1 MDFLR
6 ILIILYQKIKQEVI
20 NMKSIRTDLAVE
32 AHEMSRKNAGEA
44 EKIDGVEAQTMS
56 HGAISVTKV
65 KINNQNGSKA
75 LGKAEGNYVTIE
87 APNLKYNI
95 DDYESVCKIIAEEI
109 NKMSGIT
116 NNSLTLVVGL
126 GNRDITP
133 DAIGSEVVS
142 HLMVTHHIK
151 QNIAGLDS
159 MSGVCAISPGVLGTT
174 GIETLE
180 IIKGVTE
187 RVKPELIIAVD
198 ALAAADISRINT
210 TIQIADTGIQPGAG
224 VGNNRDGLT
233 EKTLGV
239 KVIAVGVPTVIDA
252 ANISD
257 MEIPEE
263 LAPLMV
269 TTKDIDL
276 VIERMSKT
284 VANGINMALHRDWS
298 LRDIESFVG

>member
-1 MDFLR
+1 
-6 ILIILYQKIKQEVI
+6 
-20 NMKSIRTDLAVE
+20 MKNIRTDLAVE
-32 AHEMSRKNAGEA
+32 AHEMSRKNAGET
-44 EKIDGVEAQTMS
+44 EKIDGVEAQTVN
-56 HGAISVTKV
+56 HGSISVTRV
-65 KINNQNGSKA
+65 KITNRNGSQA

-87 APNLKYNI
+87 APNLKYSI
-95 DDYESVCKIIAEEI
+95 DDYESVCGMISQEI
-109 NKMSGIT
+109 NRMAGIN

-142 HLMVTHHIK
+142 NLMVTHHIK
-151 QNIAGLDS
+151 GNVSGLENVG
-159 MSGVCAISPGVLGTT
+159 GVCAVAPGVLGTT

-180 IIKGVTE
+180 IIKGVAE

-198 ALAAADISRINT
+198 ALAAADIRRVNT

-224 VGNNRDGLT
+224 VGNNREGLN
-233 EKTLGV
+233 EQSLGV

-257 MEIPEE
+257 VEIPED

-276 VIERMSKT
+276 VVERMSKT
-284 VANGINMALHRDWS
+284 VANGINMALHKDWS

>member
-1 MDFLR
+1 MDFLC
-6 ILIILYQKIKQEVI
+6 ILISLYQKIEKEVI
-20 NMKSIRTDLAVE
+20 NMKSIRTDLAIE
-32 AHEMSRKNAGEA
+32 AHEMSRKNAGET
-44 EKIDGVEAQTMS
+44 ENIDGVEAKTTQ

-65 KINNQNGSKA
+65 KITDQKGSEA

-95 DDYESVCKIIAEEI
+95 DDYEDVCKIIADEI
-109 NKMSGIT
+109 NNIAGIT

-133 DAIGSEVVS
+133 DAIGTEVVS

-151 QNIAGLDS
+151 QNIKGMDS